1 MTTVEKNDIL
11 IIPSIPGAS
20 QTDIVEYLGSMSATL
35 AKVARMY
42 DLPVLAHLYDMA
54 ALEADQLLKKL
65 SGE

>member
-1 MTTVEKNDIL
+1 MTTLEKNDVL

-20 QTDIVEYLGSMSATL
+20 QTDIVEYLGGMSATL

-54 ALEADQLLKKL
+54 VLEADQLLKL